1 MSVIIKKIGQG
12 GKIEIDGNEMSKF
25 SEILFPLKSDFLTLF
40 FHATYYND
48 EKGLINKR
56 LPHAWDQKADFLEDT
71 SYYCIDKRLKQTC
84 KPESLDSNF
93 IKNWQTNKKEMC
105 SPDNLTEDA
114 KNFTTN
120 TKIFEYKCLEYKN
133 GKYIMD
139 SEKCGCLD
147 AWFTSSWEWYDAND
161 KKYRTEFDI
170 TNSQFRDPWYWSRG
184 ETFNFG
190 EFLDP
195 QTYFEKQQTFYK
207 LNLKLCKAKFKI
219 DDEWERYEP
228 RKDPFNAELA
238 KMSLLDEYRKMIE
251 NTTQI
256 RTVSNFAEMMAGQN
270 VYAKECNSN
279 YSVLAVIPAEDNEPR
294 IAGITKCYFIMAAVA
309 SFSLVF
315 AVLLYLWDGKAVRL
329 EEQKNRSNSE
339 KQEEPK
345 KQQNW
350 NEILKSFKVSAL
362 LIIKNDKVIA
372 LYFLCIC
379 FYVGVF
385 TFVSQAS
392 TFFNEY
398 HGIQAVVAG
407 SITGAIYS
415 LAVPLNF
422 ACGALVSS
430 VGYQQGFLALA
441 FVLSCLA
448 HFIMMSIKSS
458 VAAYAGVTLLALGYS
473 FVGSTMWPLAGE
485 LLPDKY
491 NGQVYRR
498 LQFF

>member
-1 MSVIIKKIGQG
+1 
-12 GKIEIDGNEMSKF
+12 
-25 SEILFPLKSDFLTLF
+25 
-40 FHATYYND
+40 
-48 EKGLINKR
+48 
-56 LPHAWDQKADFLEDT
+56 
-71 SYYCIDKRLKQTC
+71 
-84 KPESLDSNF
+84 
-93 IKNWQTNKKEMC
+93 MC
-105 SPDNLTEDA
+105 SPEDLTPQA
-114 KNFTTN
+114 KHYIEKTQIIE
-120 TKIFEYKCLEYKN
+120 KGCLTYKN
-133 GKYIMD
+133 GSYTMN
-139 SEKCGCLD
+139 SEICGCLD
-147 AWFTSSWEWYDAND
+147 SWFSSSWEWYDEND

-170 TNSQFRDPWYWSRG
+170 TNAQFRDPWYWSRG
-184 ETFNFG
+184 KTFNFG
-190 EFLDP
+190 EFLEP
-195 QTYFEKQQTFYK
+195 QEYFEKQQIFYK
-207 LNLKLCKAKFKI
+207 LNKYLCEKKHEI
-219 DDEWERYEP
+219 DYGWERYEP
-228 RKDPFNAELA
+228 EEDPLNSELA
-238 KMSLLDEYRKMIE
+238 SMDKLDIFRKMID

-279 YSVLAVIPAEDNEPR
+279 HSVLAVIPTEDNEPR

-309 SFSLVF
+309 SFSMVF
-315 AVLLYLWDGKAVRL
+315 AVLLYLWDGKAVRT
-329 EEQKNRSNSE
+329 EELKKQANSE
-339 KQEEPK
+339 KPAEPK

-350 NEILKSFKVSAL
+350 NEILASFKESAL
-362 LIIKNDKVIA
+362 LIIKNDKVLA

-379 FYVGVF
+379 FYVGIF

-422 ACGALVSS
+422 GCGALVSS

-441 FVLSCLA
+441 FVLSALA

-485 LLPDKY
+485 LLPDEY
-491 NGQVYRR
+491 NGQVYRKFENLKKSR
-498 LQFF
+498 FLDVYFEFFSKLCSSWIHVRFSTSRYDHRYKSRWYA